1 MIYFYLIL
9 PIITIFFI
17 YCVNYKNTKN
27 LFFEAYLGLNTL
39 SFCAYYLLHYRIHHS
54 YDHLKINDFY
64 SAVFIFYFLFLI
76 TLLFIF
82 FLRKKKLKNINI
94 KKKLT
99 LLDINSNENK
109 IIFFLIIVFLL
120 LFIINRSSFL
130 ICESVFLKNVYK
142 NDILKVLFIKFHT
155 ISYFGIFMVFCGI
168 ILFANKNFNN
178 NLTIRLFN
186 WIIYIIFILS
196 LFTLILYTS
205 ASVSL
210 IILYLLISSLIFH
223 SRSKIVFFS
232 NFILT
237 LLIVIS
243 IESVKDEIR
252 KEISPLTWIC
262 KTNIIENVF
271 IIGKK
276 TVNFNEFN
284 KDKLYLY
291 KDGTYKKAEV
301 TTSRYI
307 ITNFFERVD
316 FLQMLAQIK
325 YLEKNNKIELKY
337 GGTYFNPEKNWQKK
351 FGVDIKQA
359 NIGDVSS
366 FNMPASIES
375 YYNFGVQGFILF
387 SFLMGLIVFILNHF
401 LISLNSQNL
410 NIIFTTIFL
419 PFLNLENH
427 LVFMIKNSIYIGLII
442 LIPIILIN
450 FIFSNKKLSN
460 T

>member
-1 MIYFYLIL
+1 MIYLYLSL
-9 PIITIFFI
+9 PIIIIFFI

-27 LFFEAYLGLNTL
+27 LFIEVYLGLNTL
-39 SFCAYYLLHYRIHHS
+39 CFCAYYLLHYRIHHS
-54 YDHLKINDFY
+54 YDLLKINDFY
-64 SAVFIFYFLFLI
+64 SAVFLFYFLFLI

-99 LLDINSNENK
+99 LLDITSNENK
-109 IIFFLIIVFLL
+109 IIFFLTFFGLL

-130 ICESVFLKNVYK
+130 VCESDFLKNVYK
-142 NDILKVLFIKFHT
+142 NDILKIIFIKFHT

-178 NLTIRLFN
+178 NLKIRLFN
-186 WIIYIIFILS
+186 WIIYIIFILF

-223 SRSKIVFFS
+223 TKSKIVFFS

-243 IESVKDEIR
+243 IVSVKDEIR

-262 KTNIIENVF
+262 KTNIIENVY

-276 TVNFNEFN
+276 TANFKEFN

-291 KDGTYKKAEV
+291 KDGTYKKADV
-301 TTSRYI
+301 STTSYI
-307 ITNFFERVD
+307 LANFFERVD

-337 GGTYFNPEKNWQKK
+337 GETYFNPEKNWQKK

-375 YYNFGVQGFILF
+375 YYNFGVEGFILF
-387 SFLMGLIVFILNHF
+387 SFLMGLIVFILSHF
-401 LISLNSQNL
+401 LNSLNSQNL

-419 PFLNLENH
+419 PILNLENH
-427 LVFMIKNSIYIGLII
+427 LIFMIKNSIYTGLII